1 MHYFMNKKLISIYNK
16 VKYLNFGY
24 FILWKI
30 MKNKIL
36 TSLMASTMIMGTFN
50 FSVAM
55 SNAQ

>member
-1 MHYFMNKKLISIYNK
+1 
-16 VKYLNFGY
+16 
-24 FILWKI
+24 

-36 TSLMASTMIMGTFN
+36 TSLMAATMIMGTFN

>member
-1 MHYFMNKKLISIYNK
+1 MNKKLISIYNK
-16 VKYLNFGY
+16 VKYLIFGY

-36 TSLMASTMIMGTFN
+36 PSLMAATMIMGTFN